1 MNLLE
6 ELKANR
12 GMALL
17 LAVLVALYTAV
28 SLWMAYPIWLYC
40 GDDGIYSLA
49 ARNVLRGM
57 RPYRDFLYVQMPLM
71 SYVYAAWFAVFGVS
85 IESGRALSIVLSV
98 AGMVLSMAI
107 GHRLG
112 GLRGAAAVALLWVS
126 SPHVISDLMSIKMQ
140 PLCHFLL
147 CASLF
152 CVPSLHRGRSLLWAG
167 CSMALMTLALFTR
180 LTLVIPL
187 GVLWVY
193 LAWECRDQ
201 LGRFALLVA
210 ANLLAIAMFVWFF
223 WADGNMLFGVYQ
235 THKVYWGAAPWSW
248 ERLQW
253 TIQGWIGNQLVIVL
267 SFALAIVH
275 FCRRLADRHAWS
287 DLAFPAMVLCS
298 FWAVTLAHWA
308 QVENYPTHMSVIT
321 VFPVVFTVVVLRD
334 VIDGLFRQPI
344 ASLAAFALATL
355 ICLPFNQVTPRLRG
369 LRAGKPDF
377 LTEAVDKI
385 ARHAKPGDPLLS
397 FNLELVVN
405 GGYEVYPGCDLS
417 DWSCFPQLPDEL
429 VDRYRVTNQ
438 QRFFDAIR
446 GGKAPILTF
455 TARDF
460 GIMARGDQQMAAQI
474 QKALDDRWQNVGVVK
489 AYGQFS
495 QDLYIFK
502 NIAAPDAK

>member
-201 LGRFALLVA
+201 LRRFALLVA

-355 ICLPFNQVTPRLRG
+355 ICLPFNQVTPRLDR
-369 LRAGKPDF
+369 K
-377 LTEAVDKI
+377 
-385 ARHAKPGDPLLS
+385 S
-397 FNLELVVN
+397 VV
-405 GGYEVYPGCDLS
+405 
-417 DWSCFPQLPDEL
+417 
-429 VDRYRVTNQ
+429 
-438 QRFFDAIR
+438 
-446 GGKAPILTF
+446 
-455 TARDF
+455 
-460 GIMARGDQQMAAQI
+460 
-474 QKALDDRWQNVGVVK
+474 
-489 AYGQFS
+489 
-495 QDLYIFK
+495 
-502 NIAAPDAK
+502 